1 MDFRSFWYNGLML
14 ENNRLNQLMLRF
26 PEDVQLIFN
35 EMIPSYQL
43 GYADYVYQT
52 DDVATQNR
60 RIKNLAKNFRKM
72 DYFYVMSLPQD
83 LALEIANQW
92 QYPSPYDFYSVSSQS
107 ETYTQ
112 FITPE
117 ARGDRFFAVIRNA
130 ALMGYFQVE
139 QVDKELSLHLGMKP
153 FLMGQGNGRA
163 FYQTIEDYI
172 VEHYHPEQLSLSVAI
187 CNQRAQ
193 ALFRAVGFSVNGHS
207 IQVCGGNHYECV
219 RMEKKL
225 ACD

>member
-72 DYFYVMSLPQD
+72 DYF
-83 LALEIANQW
+83 
-92 QYPSPYDFYSVSSQS
+92 
-107 ETYTQ
+107 
-112 FITPE
+112 
-117 ARGDRFFAVIRNA
+117 
-130 ALMGYFQVE
+130 
-139 QVDKELSLHLGMKP
+139 LSLIH
-153 FLMGQGNGRA
+153 
-163 FYQTIEDYI
+163 I
-172 VEHYHPEQLSLSVAI
+172 
-187 CNQRAQ
+187 
-193 ALFRAVGFSVNGHS
+193 
-207 IQVCGGNHYECV
+207 
-219 RMEKKL
+219 
-225 ACD
+225 

>member
-1 MDFRSFWYNGLML
+1 ML
-14 ENNRLNQLMLRF
+14 EHNRLNQLMLRF

-52 DDVATQNR
+52 DDVTTQNR
-60 RIKNLAKNFRKM
+60 RIKNLAKNLRKM

-92 QYPSPYDFYSVSSQS
+92 QYPSPYDFYSVSSQL

-112 FITPE
+112 IITPE

-153 FLMGQGNGRA
+153 SLMGQGNGRA

-207 IQVCGGNHYECV
+207 IQVCSGNHYECV

>member
-1 MDFRSFWYNGLML
+1 ML

-35 EMIPSYQL
+35 EMISSYQL

-60 RIKNLAKNFRKM
+60 RIKNLAKNLRKM

-92 QYPSPYDFYSVSSQS
+92 QYPSPYDFYSVSSQL

-112 FITPE
+112 IITPE

-139 QVDKELSLHLGMKP
+139 QVDKELSFHLGMKP
-153 FLMGQGNGRA
+153 SLMGQGNGRA
-163 FYQTIEDYI
+163 FYQ
-172 VEHYHPEQLSLSVAI
+172 
-187 CNQRAQ
+187 
-193 ALFRAVGFSVNGHS
+193 
-207 IQVCGGNHYECV
+207 
-219 RMEKKL
+219 
-225 ACD
+225 

>member
-1 MDFRSFWYNGLML
+1 ML

-72 DYFYVMSLPQD
+72 DYFYIMPLPQD

-92 QYPSPYDFYSVSSQS
+92 RYQPPLEAYSISATPEAYAEMIS
-107 ETYTQ
+107 
-112 FITPE
+112 PE
-117 ARGDRFFAVIRNA
+117 ARGDRFFSVIRNA

-139 QVDKELSLHLGMKP
+139 QVGKELSLQLGMKP
-153 FLMGQGNGRA
+153 SLMGRGNGRA

-172 VEHYHPEQLSLSVAI
+172 VEHYHPEQLSLTVAI

-207 IQVCGGNHYECV
+207 IQVCAGDQYECV